1 MRKVILTKGLPS
13 SGKTTWAKEQL
24 NKYPGRYKNISKDDL
39 RLMLDNSRWSKANE
53 KYILQ
58 LRDHLLLTSL
68 DLGYSVIISD
78 TNFHPSHEER
88 IRELVSGYN
97 EGMYGN
103 EPLINNKVQVEVK
116 FFDVSPEECIE
127 RDLKRS
133 NSVGTKVIWDMWNK
147 YLKPESEKIISLE
160 QNKKLPRAIIID
172 LDGTVALKGDRDIFD
187 YTKVDKDI
195 PNKPIIKIVENYL
208 SYGQGNKVIFLSGR
222 EDSCFEKTKTWIKNN
237 VCLMD
242 IESLLLMRKT
252 GDNRKDC
259 IIKKELFDEHI
270 KDKYY
275 IDYVLEDRDQIVKL
289 WRSMGLTCLQV
300 AEGNF

>member
-1 MRKVILTKGLPS
+1 MRKVIICKGLPGS
-13 SGKTTWAKEQL
+13 SKTTWTKQL
-24 NKYPGRYKNISKDDL
+24 LDKYPGRYKNICKDDL
-39 RLMLDNSRWSKANE
+39 RLMLDNSKWSKANE
-53 KYILQ
+53 KYVLQ

-116 FFDVSPEECIE
+116 FFDVSPEECIK
-127 RDLKRS
+127 RDLKRP
-133 NSVGTKVIWDMWNK
+133 NSVGAKVIWTMYNE
-147 YLKPESEKIISLE
+147 YLKPKEEIISLK
-160 QNKKLPRAIIID
+160 QDKNLPRAIIID
-172 LDGTVALKGDRDIFD
+172 LDGTVALKGERSAYD
-187 YTKVDKDI
+187 YNRVDEDL
-195 PNKPIIKIVENYL
+195 PNKPVIKIVENYL
-208 SYGQGNKVIFLSGR
+208 SYGQGNRVIFLSGR
-222 EDSCFEKTKTWIKNN
+222 EDSCFEKTKTWIKDN

-259 IIKKELFDEHI
+259 IIKKEIFDAEI

-275 IDYVLEDRDQIVKL
+275 IDFILDDRNQVVNM
-289 WRSMGLTCLQV
+289 WRKMGLTCLQV
-300 AEGNF
+300 ADGNF